1 MGKIIIVDSMAPIPS
16 NSEAREA
23 ARHPVA
29 VVGTG
34 IVGLSTALGCAQRG
48 LAVALVG
55 PAPRDH
61 TASPG
66 YDARIYAISPA
77 ARALLEAQRVWPQV
91 QASRVSDVTR
101 MRVFGDDGGHLA
113 FDARSAHV
121 PRLATIC
128 EESALLHA
136 LWLACSMAPGLRHVA
151 AQFDAAHFGAD
162 SVQLRLSDGSS
173 LECSLLLGAD
183 GRRSAVRAAAGINAH
198 ARPYGQRAV
207 VANFKCQLAH
217 DDEAWQWFTD
227 EGVVA
232 LLPLPEN
239 CVSLVWSAPET
250 LAQEFMALSEDEFA
264 RRVSSRSQRVLGELA
279 LIGARHAFALDDI
292 RVDALVKPRLA
303 LLGDAA
309 HGVHPLAGQG
319 LNLGLQDVSEFLRLL
334 DAREAWRP
342 LGDLVWLR
350 RYARVRAEPIALMR
364 GTVDGLSRLFL
375 HADPRV
381 RRARNLGLSL
391 VDALGPVK
399 SVLIRHAVG

>member
-1 MGKIIIVDSMAPIPS
+1 MGKIIINASMAPPAS
-16 NSEAREA
+16 SSEAHEA

-48 LAVALVG
+48 LPVVLVG
-55 PAPRDH
+55 PAQRAH
-61 TASPG
+61 AASPG

-77 ARALLEAQRVWPQV
+77 ARALLETQRVWPQV
-91 QASRVSDVTR
+91 DASRLSDVAR
-101 MRVFGDDGGHLA
+101 MRIFGDDGGHLS
-113 FDARSAHV
+113 FDARAAQV

-136 LWLACSMAPGLRHVA
+136 LWLACSMAPGLRHLA
-151 AQFDAAHFGAD
+151 AQFDAAVFGAD
-162 SVQLRLSDGSS
+162 SVQLRLSDGSN
-173 LECSLLLGAD
+173 LDCSLLLGAD
-183 GRRSAVRAAAGINAH
+183 GRRSAVRAAAGINSH

-207 VANFKCQLAH
+207 VANFHCQVAH
-217 DDEAWQWFTD
+217 QEEAWQWFTN

-232 LLPLPEN
+232 LLPLPGDR
-239 CVSLVWSAPET
+239 VSLVWSAPDA
-250 LAQEFMALSEDEFA
+250 LAQELMALPEDEFA
-264 RRVSSRSQRVLGELA
+264 RRVSARSLSVLGDLA
-279 LIGARHAFALDDI
+279 LIGARHAFALDDVA
-292 RVDALVKPRLA
+292 VDALVKPGLA

-319 LNLGLQDVSEFLRLL
+319 LNLGLQDVSEFLRQL

-350 RYARVRAEPIALMR
+350 RYARARAEPIGLMR

-381 RRARNLGLSL
+381 RRARNLGLSF
-391 VDALGPVK
+391 VDALAPVK
-399 SVLIRHAVG
+399 SLLIRHAAG